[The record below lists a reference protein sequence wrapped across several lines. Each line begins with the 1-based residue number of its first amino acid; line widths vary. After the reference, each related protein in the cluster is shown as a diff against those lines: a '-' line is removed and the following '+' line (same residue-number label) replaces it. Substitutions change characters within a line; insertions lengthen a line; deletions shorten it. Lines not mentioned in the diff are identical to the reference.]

1 LLYSKIIVMDH
12 HICIEKHITTVDGQ
26 PLPYGAH
33 ALLESIE
40 AVLPEMID
48 SIVPKL
54 GKGEV
59 VICGEK
65 EARRILGRK
74 IEDRLGRGVVYE

>member
-1 LLYSKIIVMDH
+1 MNH
-12 HICIEKHITTVDGQ
+12 HICIEKHITTVDGN

-33 ALLESIE
+33 ALLENIE

-48 SIVPKL
+48 SIVPKI
-54 GKGEV
+54 GKGDV
-59 VICGEK
+59 TVCGEN

-74 IEDRLGRGVVYE
+74 IEDRLGRAVTYE